1 MSQAEALYRLQEI
14 DLDTAQT
21 RRRLQDI
28 AAALTDS
35 SAVQTAQAQADAAR
49 QTLLP
54 LRQRSRSLDL
64 EIQSNIEKTRAADER
79 LYSGAVKN
87 PKEMQDLQQEIDSLK
102 KWRGEL
108 ETQLLETIF
117 ATEEAEAALGEV
129 ETTLAQ
135 VTAGWENAQH
145 GLLTEQADLKSR
157 LEHNRQRRERV
168 LSELTPE
175 SLQIY
180 DTLKTK
186 KHNQPVALMQG
197 ATCGI
202 CGVAQNM
209 AVEREARQGFQLAYC
224 TNCGRILVPRP

>member
-1 MSQAEALYRLQEI
+1 MSQAEALYRLQEV

-21 RRRLQDI
+21 RRRLQEI

-35 SAVQTAQAQADAAR
+35 SAVQAAQAQAEAAR
-49 QTLLP
+49 QALLP

-64 EIQSNIEKTRAADER
+64 ETQSNVEKTRTADER

-117 ATEEAEAALGEV
+117 ATEEAEAALGEA
-129 ETTLAQ
+129 EAALAQ
-135 VTAGWENAQH
+135 ATAAWENAH
-145 GLLTEQADLKSR
+145 RGLLAEQADLKSR
-157 LEHNRQRRERV
+157 LEHNRQRRERA

-175 SLQIY
+175 SLRIY
-180 DTLKTK
+180 DTLKAK
-186 KHNQPVALMQG
+186 KHNQPIALMQG

-224 TNCGRILVPRP
+224 TNCGRVLVPRP

>member
-1 MSQAEALYRLQEI
+1 MSQAEALYRLQEV

-21 RRRLQDI
+21 RRRLQEI

-35 SAVQTAQAQADAAR
+35 SAVQAAQAQAEAAR
-49 QTLLP
+49 QALLP

-64 EIQSNIEKTRAADER
+64 ETQSNVEKTRTADER

-117 ATEEAEAALGEV
+117 ATEEAEAALGEA
-129 ETTLAQ
+129 EAALAQ
-135 VTAGWENAQH
+135 AAAAWENAH
-145 GLLTEQADLKSR
+145 RGLLAEQADLKSR
-157 LEHNRQRRERV
+157 LEHNRQRRERA

-175 SLQIY
+175 SLRIY
-180 DTLKTK
+180 DTLKAK
-186 KHNQPVALMQG
+186 KHNQPIALMQG

-224 TNCGRILVPRP
+224 TNCGRVLVPRP

>member
-1 MSQAEALYRLQEI
+1 MSQAEALYRLQEV

-21 RRRLQDI
+21 RRRLQEI

-35 SAVQTAQAQADAAR
+35 SAVQAAQAQAEAAR
-49 QTLLP
+49 QALLP

-64 EIQSNIEKTRAADER
+64 ETQSNVEKTRTADER

-117 ATEEAEAALGEV
+117 ATEEAEAALGEA
-129 ETTLAQ
+129 EAALAQ
-135 VTAGWENAQH
+135 AAAMWENAH
-145 GLLTEQADLKSR
+145 RGLLAEQADLKSR
-157 LEHNRQRRERV
+157 LEHNRQRRERA

-175 SLQIY
+175 SLRIY
-180 DTLKTK
+180 DTLKAK
-186 KHNQPVALMQG
+186 KHNQPIALMQG

-224 TNCGRILVPRP
+224 TNCGRVLVPRP

>member
-1 MSQAEALYRLQEI
+1 MSQAEALYRLQEV
-14 DLDTAQT
+14 DLNTAQT
-21 RRRLQDI
+21 RRRLQEI

-35 SAVQTAQAQADAAR
+35 SAVQAAQAQAEAAR
-49 QTLLP
+49 QALLP

-64 EIQSNIEKTRAADER
+64 ETQSNVEKTRTADER

-117 ATEEAEAALGEV
+117 ATEEAEAALGVAEAA
-129 ETTLAQ
+129 LAQ
-135 VTAGWENAQH
+135 AAAMWENAH
-145 GLLTEQADLKSR
+145 RGLLAEQADLKSR
-157 LEHNRQRRERV
+157 LEHNRQRRERA

-175 SLQIY
+175 SLRIY
-180 DTLKTK
+180 DTLKAK
-186 KHNQPVALMQG
+186 KHNQPIALMQG

-224 TNCGRILVPRP
+224 TNCGRVLVPRP

>member
-180 DTLKTK
+180 DTLKAK

>member
-117 ATEEAEAALGEV
+117 ATEEAEAALGEA

>member
-1 MSQAEALYRLQEI
+1 MSQAEALYRLQEV

-21 RRRLQDI
+21 RRRLQEI

-35 SAVQTAQAQADAAR
+35 SAVQAAQAQAEAAR
-49 QTLLP
+49 QALLP

-64 EIQSNIEKTRAADER
+64 ETQSNVEKTRTADER

-117 ATEEAEAALGEV
+117 ATEEAEAALGVAEAA
-129 ETTLAQ
+129 LAQ
-135 VTAGWENAQH
+135 AAAMWENAH
-145 GLLTEQADLKSR
+145 RGLLAEQADLKSR
-157 LEHNRQRRERV
+157 LEHNRQRRERT

-175 SLQIY
+175 SLRIY
-180 DTLKTK
+180 DTLKAK
-186 KHNQPVALMQG
+186 KHNQPIALMQG

-224 TNCGRILVPRP
+224 TNCGRVLVPRP